1 MNEPKIKIGFS
12 YEDEFGNTY
21 EASSKVEVFE
31 SLGETDLYVI
41 GEQLNI
47 FLRQI
52 GFVRQNDNILMEDIT
67 DDEFELLS
75 NYLDELRSKSEDV
88 DNE

>member
-31 SLGETDLYVI
+31 SLGETSLGVI

-47 FLRQI
+47 FLKQI
-52 GFVRQNDNILMEDIT
+52 GFVRPNDNIFMEDLT
-67 DDEFELLS
+67 DDELELIID
-75 NYLDELRSKSEDV
+75 YLEEIRSESEDV